1 MKKVCNYITLVI
13 ISILFLMETYYVNSI
28 FDIEFIKEH
37 LFPTKDKI
45 DLLTWL
51 VHCVIY
57 GFIIKFLFKQIALYK
72 KNKDNKE
79 EIAPK

>member
-1 MKKVCNYITLVI
+1 MKKICNYIYWAI
-13 ISILFLMETYYVNSI
+13 ISILCVIETYYLNSI

-37 LFPTKDKI
+37 LFPTKDKL

-57 GFIIKFLFKQIALYK
+57 GFVVSALGKQIIAWCKKYK
-72 KNKDNKE
+72 KN
-79 EIAPK
+79 